1 MRLSLFILI
10 SAVFCSHISG
20 QWVTKHGQNSTTGT
34 DFVNKRGKIS
44 DVPSLSRYGQ
54 ELKLA
59 TITTTAVSSRTDIT
73 AISGGNIISDGGSA
87 IIFCGVCWNTTG
99 SPTITDSKTT
109 DVLVSGTFTSSLTG
123 LIPNTKYYVRAYATS
138 WAGTSYGNEISFRT
152 LASPTTSSL
161 LTGLVGYW
169 DLNEVSGD
177 ALDILGL
184 HNGTPHSVTQG
195 VVGKIETAYN
205 FVNVSKSYVYC
216 GAIPLSINSFS
227 LWAKRSAEGDNEC
240 LIGFGGNHLGLW
252 IGNNKQITL
261 KDNNGLVLATW
272 GVWTDMLTYHHIVL
286 VTSATGVSGKVE
298 LFIDGI
304 SQGKRSCTIEGIS
317 NFVIGNEYANGTF
330 NSTYGFNGNI
340 DEVGLWEKSLTSTE
354 IEDLYSQGVGQT
366 YPFSGID
373 PLPEVNF
380 FINAN
385 STLLL
390 HSVGDKRVILESVG
404 ADQYVKYSNDNGVTY
419 NAGINVT
426 SQFNEY
432 KARILANGNIVVF
445 GINKIYYSDDNLA
458 TLHPCNVLNKDGSSY
473 TYHIPVNANYP
484 GKYFGFMGGF
494 IENEGMAVLGNYAN
508 TNYGAAPIN
517 LYYSLDGITWKVFYT
532 FGQNP
537 SCTDNGTAGGGT
549 GCNLLGDASNTLIT
563 KHIHAINI
571 GYDGNYYVSTGEA
584 WTAYGGEAHFLKC
597 VYNGI
602 NDTWEVSDLL
612 TTVSR
617 NWPRMRS
624 LGVFE
629 RNGFLYW
636 GCDGGE
642 AFTYGGV
649 VYSGFGIYKCA
660 VSDVNDPAKHTRIQ
674 QLSDACYSFVN
685 VGNVVFAGLQELHG
699 DDNVYISYDYGETWS
714 SYAKPSWMT
723 GDVYGVWYNELY
735 KLFVTQLGFNITSWL
750 F

>member
-20 QWVTKHGQNSTTGT
+20 QGITKHGQNTTTGT
-34 DFVNKRGKIS
+34 DFVNKSGKIAV
-44 DVPSLSRYGQ
+44 VPSLTRYGQ
-54 ELKLA
+54 ELIVA
-59 TITTTAVSSRTDIT
+59 Q
-73 AISGGNIISDGGSA
+73 
-87 IIFCGVCWNTTG
+87 
-99 SPTITDSKTT
+99 
-109 DVLVSGTFTSSLTG
+109 
-123 LIPNTKYYVRAYATS
+123 
-138 WAGTSYGNEISFRT
+138 
-152 LASPTTSSL
+152 SSL

-169 DLNEVSGD
+169 DLNEVSGNAID
-177 ALDILGL
+177 KLGL

-195 VVGKIETAYN
+195 VAGKIETAYK
-205 FVNVSKSYVYC
+205 FVNVSKGYVYC
-216 GAIPLSINSFS
+216 GAISLSINSFS
-227 LWAKRSAEGDNEC
+227 LWAKRSAEGANEC

-261 KDNNGLVLATW
+261 TDNNGFAKATW
-272 GVWTDMLTYHHIVL
+272 GIWTDTLTYHHIVL

-304 SQGKRSCTIEGIS
+304 SQGERSCTLEGIS

-340 DEVGLWEKSLTSTE
+340 DEVGLWEKALTSAE
-354 IEDLYSQGVGQT
+354 VVELYSQGVGQT

-380 FINAN
+380 STNTN
-385 STLLL
+385 SALLL
-390 HSVGDKRVILESVG
+390 HSVDDKRVILETVG
-404 ADQYVKYSNDNGVTY
+404 ANLYLKYSNDNGVTY
-419 NAGINVT
+419 NPGINVT
-426 SQFNEY
+426 SEFKEY
-432 KARILANGNIVVF
+432 KVRILANGNIVLF
-445 GINKIYYSDDNLA
+445 GINKIYYSNDNL
-458 TLHPCNVLNKDGSSY
+458 TTMHPCNVLNKDGNPYS
-473 TYHIPVNANYP
+473 YHIPVNANYP
-484 GKYFGFMGGF
+484 GSYFGCMGGF
-494 IENEGMAVLGNYAN
+494 IEHQGMAVLGNYAN
-508 TNYGAAPIN
+508 DGHYGASPVN
-517 LYYSLDGITWKVFYT
+517 LYYSLNGITWKVFYT

-537 SCTDNGTAGGGT
+537 NWTDNGTAGSGT
-549 GCNLLGDASNTLIT
+549 GGNLLGDASNPLIT
-563 KHIHAINI
+563 KHVHAINI

-597 VYNGI
+597 VYNDI

-636 GCDGGE
+636 GSDGGE
-642 AFTYGGV
+642 AFEYGGV
-649 VYSGFGIYKCA
+649 EYSGFGIYKCA
-660 VSDVNDPAKHTRIQ
+660 VSDINDPTQHVLLQ
-674 QLSDACYSFVN
+674 PLGDACYSFVN
-685 VGNVVFAGLQELHG
+685 DGHVVFTGLQELHG
-699 DDNVYISYDYGETWS
+699 DDNVYISFNYGETWS

-723 GDVYGVWYNELY
+723 GDVWGVWYNEKY
-735 KLFVTQLGFNITSWL
+735 KLFVTQLGFNIASRL